1 MEITGSDKW
10 AYYQL
15 FNDIDL
21 EGKKLLDIGG
31 GKATAGFY
39 YSSKL
44 SKYVCVDPYEGH
56 GNP

>member
-1 MEITGSDKW
+1 MKIRESDKW

-31 GKATAGFY
+31 GKAISNFLA
-39 YSSKL
+39 
-44 SKYVCVDPYEGH
+44 
-56 GNP
+56 